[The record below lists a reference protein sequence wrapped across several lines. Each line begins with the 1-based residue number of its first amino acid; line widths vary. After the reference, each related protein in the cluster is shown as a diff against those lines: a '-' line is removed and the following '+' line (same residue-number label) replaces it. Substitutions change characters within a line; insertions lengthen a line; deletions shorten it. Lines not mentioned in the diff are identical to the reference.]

1 MRCDINTLISKIATE
16 KLNKQ
21 VEVDFSILGGLPD
34 CKRINTRN
42 LLKVVDNQNAVV
54 EATLFYN
61 KYNKPE
67 NSIECG
73 NPNVCVNTGA
83 LAVGATTNYIVY
95 RLPYD
100 ATKFANGIIIFYV
113 TGFTGAK
120 NVTLKISST
129 DDFAKA
135 DVYTVSATGTTG
147 KWTPVVVDLSSTPT
161 SVVSTGWESS
171 ETGAYIAINVADANA
186 SISSIAVY
194 DSIEDFENNDVVKIG
209 CLSALDDDEEIDAA
223 EATCVY
229 PYAKHDTS
237 SLSFERTI
245 TGNAIT
251 ENYEK
256 LNPLISK
263 GDATKGYSIWS
274 QTFTATADNGYAKV
288 TLTDAYQPECG
299 FIAAQTD
306 CDLLMRYDIPALVA
320 VDEEHFI
327 VRPNSDGTT
336 DLFFNANLADKDIV
350 ISYPREANITELIA
364 SEDAIDSV
372 RVRMFVPHK
381 LTNGKKG
388 AKVYNNVLVTSVSIS
403 RSEDETEI
411 SITVS
416 IQKDA
421 SGHYYHVYKYE

>member
-1 MRCDINTLISKIATE
+1 MRCDMNTLISKIATE

-34 CKRINTRN
+34 CKRINTKDF
-42 LLKVVDNQNAVV
+42 LKVIDAENATVNT
-54 EATLFYN
+54 TLSYN

-67 NSIECG
+67 NTIECA
-73 NPNVCVNTGA
+73 NPDPCINTGA
-83 LAVGATTNYIVY
+83 LSVGAATNYIVY

-100 ATKFANGIIIFYV
+100 ATKFADGIIVFYV
-113 TGFTGAK
+113 TGFTGTK
-120 NVTLKISST
+120 NVILKISST
-129 DDFAKA
+129 DTFANA
-135 DVYTVSATGTTG
+135 DSYTVSVTGVSG

-161 SVVSTGWESS
+161 TVAGTGWEPSAI
-171 ETGAYIAINVADANA
+171 GAYIAINVADAGA
-186 SISSIAVY
+186 SISSIAVF

-209 CLSALDDDEEIDAA
+209 CLTALDDDEEIDAA

-229 PYAKHDTS
+229 PSAKHDTS

-245 TGNAIT
+245 TGNVIT
-251 ENYEK
+251 ENYDK
-256 LNPLISK
+256 LNPLIGK
-263 GDATKGYSIWS
+263 GDATKAYSIWS
-274 QTFTATADNGYAKV
+274 QTFTATADSGYAKV

-306 CDLLMRYDIPALVA
+306 CELLKRYDIPALVA
-320 VDEEHFI
+320 IDEEHFI
-327 VRPNSDGTT
+327 VVPNSDGTT
-336 DLFFNANLADKDIV
+336 DIFFNSNLAGKEII

-364 SEDAIDSV
+364 SEDFIDSV
-372 RVRMFVPHK
+372 RVRMFVPYK
-381 LTNGKKG
+381 LTNGRKG

-403 RSEDETEI
+403 RSEDESEI